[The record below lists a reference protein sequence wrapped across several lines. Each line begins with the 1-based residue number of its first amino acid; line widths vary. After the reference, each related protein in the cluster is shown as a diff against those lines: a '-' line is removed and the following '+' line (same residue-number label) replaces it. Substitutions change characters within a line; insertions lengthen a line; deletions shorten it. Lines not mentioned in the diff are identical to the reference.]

1 MFLFMTHKSNV
12 VYFKAIVQQAFCDV
26 GNKVQKEITN
36 QGWKCMRQSFHLIV
50 KDEGSSFMNTQLQ
63 VHLKEKWGYQMW

>member
-36 QGWKCMRQSFHLIV
+36 QG
-50 KDEGSSFMNTQLQ
+50 
-63 VHLKEKWGYQMW
+63 